1 METKNEPTAAME
13 VALKKIGSILQKHC
27 PLISLY
33 CFGIHCSSYTNHDIV
48 GGQCASEKRSDHFYL
63 FGCAEKVAQNAAANL
78 MDIVA
83 TETQGRYSCTL
94 LLHSHKQIAKAQAE
108 QKHFYKDIVEKA
120 WLIAGEVLDAEKLNL
135 IDVPEKNQEGIE
147 KYVSD
152 RNMLASSLLIEIEE
166 PVETLLLAVTTH
178 QVLELLFLG
187 GIYKHLQYYPN
198 HFHLEYLYRLFQY
211 CHPTLEN
218 EFPASLFKQEEYRE
232 ILNAN
237 HNELRFRSKNLFDRE
252 NVLMVRRYAQRLY
265 GWIILETY
273 GSK

>member
-1 METKNEPTAAME
+1 METKTNTTAAME
-13 VALKKIGSILQKHC
+13 VALKEIGSILQKHC

-33 CFGIHCSSYTNHDIV
+33 CFGMHCNSNTTHDIL
-48 GGQCASEKRSDHFYL
+48 GGQCAAEKRSDHFYL
-63 FGCAEKVAQNAAANL
+63 FGCAEKVAQNATANL
-78 MDIVA
+78 MDILA
-83 TETQGRYSCTL
+83 TETEGRYSCTL
-94 LLHSHKQIAKAQAE
+94 VLHSHKQIAKAQAE

-120 WLIAGEVLDAEKLNL
+120 WLIAGETLDAEKLNL
-135 IDVPEKNQEGIE
+135 TDLPEKNQQSIE

-166 PVETLLLAVTTH
+166 PVETLLLAVTMH

-187 GIYKHLQYYPN
+187 GIYKRLQYYPN

-211 CHPTLEN
+211 CHPIPEFI
-218 EFPASLFKQEEYRE
+218 FPASFFEQEAYRE

-252 NVLMVRRYAQRLY
+252 DVLMVRRYAQRLY
-265 GWIILETY
+265 GWIVLE
-273 GSK
+273 